1 MHRVAQFPQGHQT
14 QPLVLFGKDE
24 RLPTP
29 LYSGTVAR
37 LYSLGSVA
45 AAQAQVLLLDGQIG
59 AGGEAGE
66 VNRVSGGPGLVQVI
80 DAPDEAAFEV
90 APGAEVLDVEI
101 ADGEHGRRSGEVM
114 AEMRPELQPAIKRGA
129 EKGECRAGHL
139 LVLRLQVL
147 LDDWKMIG
155 EPLFKIGRG
164 FHDAGKFLLRGGGG
178 CHFFLGWAVSEDV
191 PYIIP
196 ARCQRPVFHAR
207 ALRRW
212 GISRQAPPLAREF
225 FVRLRCCRP
234 RWSRCR

>member
-1 MHRVAQFPQGHQT
+1 LYSGRPAIFARNAQGRAIPQGHQT

-90 APGAEVLDVEI
+90 APGAKFSMW
-101 ADGEHGRRSGEVM
+101 RSPTASTE
-114 AEMRPELQPAIKRGA
+114 GA
-129 EKGECRAGHL
+129 A
-139 LVLRLQVL
+139 
-147 LDDWKMIG
+147 
-155 EPLFKIGRG
+155 
-164 FHDAGKFLLRGGGG
+164 
-178 CHFFLGWAVSEDV
+178 
-191 PYIIP
+191 
-196 ARCQRPVFHAR
+196 ARSWQRCGQSCSQR
-207 ALRRW
+207 
-212 GISRQAPPLAREF
+212 
-225 FVRLRCCRP
+225 
-234 RWSRCR
+234 